1 MVKRPNVLWISFEY
15 CLPLYGC
22 YGDKIARTPT
32 VDRLASEGCIYPNA
46 FSTAPICA
54 PARAAV
60 ITGMYPT
67 SIALII

>member
-1 MVKRPNVLWISFEY
+1 MADKPNVLWVSFED

-22 YGDKIARTPT
+22 YGDPVARTPT
-32 VDRLASEGCIYPNA
+32 VDRLASEGCIYPHA

-67 SIALII
+67 SIGAH